1 MVVMVRQPRSGG
13 NTHRR
18 PRPVGADFRYDGA
31 ALLAAGRR
39 RRTTASLR
47 AALAFALGLASGCY
61 SNEYL
66 DGLCAN
72 TGFCPDPP
80 PESPVAFRI
89 TSLELV
95 DPHTYTFDTVLGVCT
110 DSTATLNGFIAQSI
124 ANYDVSNAL
133 VLRPLDPKSAVVKL
147 QYVSALCIA
156 GEPTNCTDRM
166 VPATHTVDVDAF
178 NRDAGSCGMTAPNS
192 LNPDYDAPQRAI
204 APCIVSD
211 TIPGTPLRLAAQPG
225 MQPLDLA
232 LVEVEVAAAYAV
244 DDEPQKLV
252 TGSLR
257 GFLPAATAMLSAGQ
271 ANGISFVPWNVLAGG
286 AGCQVDA
293 MNTFS
298 DIDNHGVY
306 GQGVWMNFNFTA
318 ERVQWATDR
327 PEPMAE
333 TGGDSETDA
342 TGTTAVTTSATGD
355 ASSTTVGFGG

>member
-1 MVVMVRQPRSGG
+1 MLVA
-13 NTHRR
+13 RR
-18 PRPVGADFRYDGA
+18 RLIA
-31 ALLAAGRR
+31 AL
-39 RRTTASLR
+39 TR
-47 AALAFALGLASGCY
+47 AALAFSVGLAGGCY

-72 TGFCPDPP
+72 TGVCPDPP

-110 DSTATLNGFIAQSI
+110 DSTATLNGFIAQGI
-124 ANYDVSNAL
+124 ADYDVSNVL

-166 VPATHTVDVDAF
+166 VAGTHTVDADAF
-178 NRDAGSCGMTAPNS
+178 NRDVGACGGTEANS
-192 LNPDYDAPQRAI
+192 LNQSYDAPPQPA
-204 APCIVSD
+204 APCLVSE
-211 TIPGTPLRLAAQPG
+211 TIPGTPVRLAAQTG
-225 MQPLDLA
+225 MLPLDLN
-232 LVEVEVAAAYAV
+232 LVEVEIAAAYAV
-244 DDEPQKLV
+244 DGEPQKLV
-252 TGSLR
+252 QGALR
-257 GFLPAATAMLSAGQ
+257 GFMPAATAMLAAGQ

-298 DIDNHGVY
+298 DIDNHGLY
-306 GQGVWMNFNFTA
+306 GQGVWMYFNFTA

-327 PEPMAE
+327 PEPMPE
-333 TGGDSETDA
+333 TGGASETDG
-342 TGTTAVTTSATGD
+342 TSTTAATTSATGE
-355 ASSTTVGFGG
+355 ATAATAGPTVGPTVGTGQ